1 MYFLCFF
8 PNPYGIC
15 LTPLEFDGF
24 KIVSLK
30 NSIRRYPCGEN
41 SISRC
46 AGNVRGRIWEI
57 VSGGIHTQQVSVREI
72 VSAATCLYPD
82 ISLSVCGSWFTK
94 TIFEMILFS
103 VLLVMPFLLFFFTP
117 ACFTDTIFHRK
128 AALLLYSSGA
138 LESWYWKILRC
149 FLNRRVFCTEAG
161 F

>member
-1 MYFLCFF
+1 M
-8 PNPYGIC
+8 PK
-15 LTPLEFDGF
+15 PLEFDGF

-46 AGNVRGRIWEI
+46 GGKCAGTDMENSIRL
-57 VSGGIHTQQVSVREI
+57 VSGDIHAQQVSVREI
-72 VSAATCLYPD
+72 VSAAICLYPD
-82 ISLSVCGSWFTK
+82 ISLSVCGSWFTE
-94 TIFEMILFS
+94 TIFEVILFS
-103 VLLVMPFLLFFFTP
+103 VLLVIPFLLFFFTP

-149 FLNRRVFCTEAG
+149 FLGRRVSFCTEAG